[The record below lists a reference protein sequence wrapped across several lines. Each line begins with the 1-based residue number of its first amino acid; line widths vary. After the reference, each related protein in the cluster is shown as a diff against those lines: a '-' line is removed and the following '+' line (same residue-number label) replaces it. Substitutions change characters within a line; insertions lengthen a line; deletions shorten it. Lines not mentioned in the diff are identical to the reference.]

1 MIQEELLEAWLSMSL
16 LVRGNRVLNNLSYN
30 EMIILRLLK
39 EEKGITAKQLGE
51 VMHLHK
57 SQIAGLVKSLENKD
71 FIERKQDI
79 KDKRRILIFLKKDSV
94 YKTEHKKIRKIMN
107 RLVDKLGDEKA
118 KEFTMLLNQAESIL
132 KGEN

>member
-71 FIERKQDI
+71 FIERRQDI